1 MRICQRSND
10 ADRFLAA
17 SRYLDDPQFKTT
29 FESAHSFVLAVFAS
43 QKRVCKQLAPYY
55 IDLLLRSFPSLLT
68 EGQFHHAYTTIVDTL
83 SDRDDASAWWALTKL
98 SEDIDNRRLK
108 LKGITSEANARTSP
122 TPEGPASEQEQP
134 STVPQI
140 NEATVLEAQEKTYI
154 AQLSHINLAL
164 LRSALSKVRTFI
176 NGADRA
182 GDTTKKLAL
191 CECTFDA
198 LSLLDAS
205 TREEGLRWWTEHR
218 AEFGV

>member
-1 MRICQRSND
+1 VSGARLS
-10 ADRFLAA
+10 A
-17 SRYLDDPQFKTT
+17 SAHRKLTLDPFRYLDDPRFKTT

-55 IDLLLRSFPSLLT
+55 IELLLRSFPGLLT

-98 SEDIDNRRLK
+98 SDDIDNRRLK
-108 LKGITSEANARTSP
+108 LKGITSDANAPSSTAVVL
-122 TPEGPASEQEQP
+122 ASEKEQSP
-134 STVPQI
+134 SPQM
-140 NEATVLEAQEKTYI
+140 NEAAVLEAQEKTYI
-154 AQLSHINLAL
+154 AQLSHINLSL
-164 LRSALSKVRTFI
+164 LRSTLSKVRAFI
-176 NGADRA
+176 NEADRA
-182 GDTTKKLAL
+182 KDTAKKMAL

-198 LSLLDAS
+198 LALLDAS